1 MDIQSM
7 TVDLK
12 FEPRLMVSLLK
23 LCTEALE
30 GAAERVEQLQEQM
43 AHLREQARVDD
54 GYRRELCEKLTAR
67 DDYIEE
73 LRSAW
78 PGPMPM
84 PVPLLADGG

>member
-12 FEPRLMVSLLK
+12 FEPRLMVGLLK

-30 GAAERVEQLQEQM
+30 GAAERVDQLQEQV
-43 AHLREQARVDD
+43 AHLRETARADD
-54 GYRRELCEKLTAR
+54 GYRELHDRVTAR
-67 DDYIEE
+67 DRYIEE

-84 PVPLLADGG
+84 PIPLLADGG